1 MVTETDIVKT
11 SRNSFSRA
19 GANGQSDGT
28 PAADAVTDHLEKGK
42 KFLAIG
48 QLSDALTHFH
58 AAIGR
63 KTLAVTKTGIMQ
75 HFLVDRCR
83 SEKLSRIL
91 SPSDRLSSHG
101 KIQSGIARSQ

>member
-1 MVTETDIVKT
+1 MTVLSDLVRHGKRVDVVKSSST
-11 SRNSFSRA
+11 PFLSLSRA

-28 PAADAVTDHLEKGK
+28 PATDAVTDHLEKGK

-63 KTLAVTKTGIMQ
+63 TTFAVT
-75 HFLVDRCR
+75 
-83 SEKLSRIL
+83 
-91 SPSDRLSSHG
+91 
-101 KIQSGIARSQ
+101 